1 MYFLSLIWKYQSFS
15 NFLQKTF
22 EKNLIFELRSKN
34 LWTYQNIEF
43 FKLQYLKNELRYE
56 VEFLH
61 VTIHP

>member
-22 EKNLIFELRSKN
+22 EKSLIFELRSKN

-43 FKLQYLKNELRYE
+43 FKLQYLKNELRHE

-61 VTIHP
+61 VTLHP